1 MASKKSIWYH
11 IGHALERSRRAPDP
25 ERRVMGLAHRRAE
38 PEIAREREPRQPI
51 PSADEL
57 MSAGVAVV
65 VDRVLAGWSGRKAP
79 SFSKLLRAAAAG
91 ATAAVLVD
99 LLRPLLNEDGAFP
112 GMDRETADRVL
123 AGVGQGLVYG
133 SIVEPRVPG
142 PALIKGAIYG
152 SAEYATDP
160 VGGLHGLLGAHVP
173 QNRLPIVGDVFD
185 VVAPHDRA
193 FLEHLVFGITLALLY
208 ESSSSSN
215 GIRPEEE

>member
-1 MASKKSIWYH
+1 
-11 IGHALERSRRAPDP
+11 
-25 ERRVMGLAHRRAE
+25 MGLAHRRAE

-99 LLRPLLNEDGAFP
+99 LLRPLLTEEGAFP
-112 GMDRETADRVL
+112 GLDRETADRVL

-142 PALIKGAIYG
+142 PALIKGALYG
-152 SAEYATDP
+152 PAEYATEP

>member
-1 MASKKSIWYH
+1 
-11 IGHALERSRRAPDP
+11 
-25 ERRVMGLAHRRAE
+25 MGLAHRRAE

-99 LLRPLLNEDGAFP
+99 LLRPLLTEEGAFP
-112 GMDRETADRVL
+112 GLDRETADRVL

-142 PALIKGAIYG
+142 PALIKGALYG
-152 SAEYATDP
+152 SAEYATEP

>member
-1 MASKKSIWYH
+1 
-11 IGHALERSRRAPDP
+11 
-25 ERRVMGLAHRRAE
+25 MGLAHRRAE

-99 LLRPLLNEDGAFP
+99 LLRPLLAEEGAFP
-112 GMDRETADRVL
+112 GLDRETADRVL

-142 PALIKGAIYG
+142 PALIKGALYG
-152 SAEYATDP
+152 SAEYATEP